1 MLPIK
6 QTKRCEPPVS
16 FSFRSRYASPII
28 TVRTRMSST
37 DVLVFDTA
45 NDSTS
50 KTKSLNG
57 GDCSLSAISPVVLH
71 ASIVGSFGE
80 KSRSFE
86 QFRKPFFHDE
96 HFINEMS
103 RSLTIATAG

>member
-1 MLPIK
+1 VSLEHEIHCAIKNVISTCPLLPIR
-6 QTKRCEPPVS
+6 QTKRWEPRVS
-16 FSFRSRYASPII
+16 LSLSRYASPII

-71 ASIVGSFGE
+71 ASIVGSFG
-80 KSRSFE
+80 FC
-86 QFRKPFFHDE
+86 
-96 HFINEMS
+96 
-103 RSLTIATAG
+103 A